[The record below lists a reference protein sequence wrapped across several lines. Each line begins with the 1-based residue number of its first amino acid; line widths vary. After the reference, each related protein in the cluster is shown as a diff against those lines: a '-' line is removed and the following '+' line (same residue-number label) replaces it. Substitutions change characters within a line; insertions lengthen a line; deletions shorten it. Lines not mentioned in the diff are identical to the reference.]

1 MAIQNSTQILRS
13 QLAVRVGD
21 AGRSAA
27 LEALRE
33 ILTEE
38 NTDALI
44 RIIED
49 KISLPFWLRWIP
61 LGSILD
67 RLLPEKL
74 LEVFEDLLTP

>member
-1 MAIQNSTQILRS
+1 MAVQNSTQLLRS
-13 QLAVRVGD
+13 QLQASVTD
-21 AGRSAA
+21 AARSSA

-44 RIIED
+44 HIITD
-49 KISLPFWLRWIP
+49 KISLPIWLRWIP

-74 LEVFEDLLTP
+74 LQVFEEVLG